1 MSKKVLI
8 TGASRGLGKVM
19 VERFASNGYDVIL
32 NYNNTDVTEYITYLK
47 DKYNVKVYYF
57 KADVSNEFDVMRMTK
72 YIKCNIGNIDILI
85 NNAAKARDNECSE
98 KSIDEFM
105 DVVKTNLGG
114 TFLMCKYASYM
125 MDKGL
130 IINISSTDSI
140 NTYSP
145 ISIDY
150 CASKAG
156 VNNLC
161 KTFSIALDKI
171 KVIGLLLPWINTE
184 SVLEMD
190 KNYLE
195 SELKRIGQDK
205 LLDKCEVANKI
216 FELANKNE
224 GFDSGS
230 IIELGSDYK
239 WILK

>member
-19 VERFASNGYDVIL
+19 AETFASNGYDVIL
-32 NYNNTDVTEYITYLK
+32 NYNNTDVSEYVTYLK
-47 DKYNVKVYYF
+47 DKYNIKVYYF

-85 NNAAKARDNECSE
+85 NNAAKACDNKYSE

-156 VNNLC
+156 INNLC
-161 KTFSIALDKI
+161 KTFSMVLKNI

-195 SELKRIGQDK
+195 SELRRIGQEK
-205 LLDKCEVANKI
+205 LLDKYEVAKEI
-216 FELANKNE
+216 VELANKND

-230 IIELGSDYK
+230 IIEMDSDYK

>member
-19 VERFASNGYDVIL
+19 AEAFASNGYDVIL
-32 NYNNTDVTEYITYLK
+32 NYNNTDVTEYVKYLK
-47 DKYNVKVYYF
+47 DKYNVNVYYF
-57 KADVSNEFDVMRMTK
+57 KADISNEFDVIRMTK
-72 YIKCNIGNIDILI
+72 HIKCHIGNIDVLI
-85 NNAAKARDNECSE
+85 NNAAKARDNEYRE

-114 TFLMCKYASYM
+114 TYLMCKYASYM

-140 NTYSP
+140 STYSP
-145 ISIDY
+145 ISMDY

-161 KTFSIALDKI
+161 KTFSMALNNI

-195 SELKRIGQDK
+195 NELKRIGQK
-205 LLDKCEVANKI
+205 ELLDKCEVANKI
-216 FELANKNE
+216 IELANKNE
-224 GFDSGS
+224 GYDSGS

>member
-19 VERFASNGYDVIL
+19 AETFASNGYDVIL
-32 NYNNTDVTEYITYLK
+32 NYNKTDISEYVDYLK
-47 DKYNVKVYYF
+47 DKYNVGVYYF
-57 KADVSNEFDVMRMTK
+57 KADVSLEFDVMRMAK
-72 YIKCNIGNIDILI
+72 YIKCNIGDIDVLI
-85 NNAAKARDNECSE
+85 NNAAIAKDNNFLE

-114 TFLMCKYASYM
+114 TFLLCKYASYIM
-125 MDKGL
+125 NKGL

-145 ISIDY
+145 ISMDY

-161 KTFSIALDKI
+161 KTFSMAYDNI
-171 KVIGLLLPWINTE
+171 KVMGLLLPWINTE
-184 SVLEMD
+184 SVLEMNQ
-190 KNYLE
+190 NYLD
-195 SELKRIGQDK
+195 SELKRIGQNK
-205 LLDKCEVANKI
+205 LLDKLEVANKI
-216 FELANKNE
+216 YELANQNE
-224 GFDSGS
+224 GFASGS